1 MEPDKIMDG
10 ISKEILT
17 ALKEMGKARTPEQ
30 KLTHSAVIKN
40 LCESL
45 AVFLDLASDMDLYD
59 DDDDDDRPIPF

>member
-17 ALKEMGKARTPEQ
+17 ALKAMGNAKTLEE
-30 KLTHSAVIKN
+30 KLAHSAVIKN

-45 AVFLDLASDMDLYD
+45 AVFLNLMSDIDLYD
-59 DDDDDDRPIPF
+59 DDIDEGPIPF